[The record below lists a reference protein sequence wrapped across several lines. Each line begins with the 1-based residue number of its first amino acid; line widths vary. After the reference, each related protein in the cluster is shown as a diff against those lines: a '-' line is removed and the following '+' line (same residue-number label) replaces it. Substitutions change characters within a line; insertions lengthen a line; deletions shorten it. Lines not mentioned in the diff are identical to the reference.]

1 MPRLTGRIFLKLIAA
16 VMGVLIT
23 SLVAVD
29 FMASRIA
36 EDTYVDTLKIELTQK
51 CRILA
56 LEEFDMV
63 NNPKRMADL
72 ARAAGG
78 RITIVR
84 RDGIVLADTEQ
95 SPSKL
100 ENHARRT
107 EIIDALRGAV
117 GSDKRISASVGI
129 NYLYVAVPSPSGAL
143 RLAVPLQEVQTQV
156 NIIRRHL
163 LTATAIAFIPSI
175 LLTAFFA
182 RWVSRKLGLIIDYA
196 AQLAQGNFQARLHET
211 GSDELGVLGNK
222 LNETGEKLEAMFEQL
237 EREHSELEKLERV
250 RKDFIINV
258 SHELRTPLASIQ
270 GYTETLLDGAID
282 DPAHNIRFLNIISA
296 NAERLGRLIADLL
309 TLSRIELGI
318 TKFQFAGYYV
328 ESMLKDCQESL
339 IPIASKKQIDL
350 VIEPVPLEPDGNRLE
365 AFCDSEAVHQVISNL
380 LDNAIKYTPIGGR
393 INLQARLVDHP
404 EHKIPFVEIAV
415 QDTGAGIPEED
426 LSRLFER
433 FYRVDKA
440 RSRELGG
447 TGLGLAIV
455 KHMAKAHGGDVGVVS
470 EVGKGSRFWFSLP
483 TRDIGL
489 EEIQTLKPELTA
501 SATSYTSTIFER

>member
-16 VMGVLIT
+16 VIGVLIT

-36 EDTYVDTLKIELTQK
+36 ADTYVDTLKIELTQK

-56 LEEFDMV
+56 LEESDMAA
-63 NNPKRMADL
+63 NPARLADL

-78 RITIVR
+78 RISIVR
-84 RDGIVLADTEQ
+84 QDGTVIADTEQ
-95 SPSKL
+95 APTKMG
-100 ENHARRT
+100 NHATRP
-107 EIIDALRGAV
+107 EIIAAVRGAV
-117 GSDKRISASVGI
+117 GSDTRMSASVGI

-143 RLAVPLQEVQTQV
+143 RLAVPLKEVQTQA
-156 NIIRRHL
+156 NIIRGHL

-175 LLTAFFA
+175 ILTAFLA
-182 RWVSRKLGLIIDYA
+182 RWFSRKLGLIIDYA
-196 AQLAQGNFQARLHET
+196 AELAQGNFQARLHET
-211 GSDELGVLGNK
+211 GSDELGVLGKK
-222 LNETGEKLEAMFEQL
+222 LNETGEKLEEMFDQL

-270 GYTETLLDGAID
+270 GYTETLLDGAIE
-282 DPAHNIRFLNIISA
+282 DPEHNVKFLNIIRV

-309 TLSRIELGI
+309 TLSRIELRI
-318 TKFQFAGYYV
+318 TKFQFASYFV
-328 ESMLKDCQESL
+328 EGMLRDCRDSL

-350 VIEPVPLEPDGNRLE
+350 VIEPVPLEADGNLLE
-365 AFCDSEAVHQVISNL
+365 VFCDSEAIHQVLSNL
-380 LDNAIKYTPIGGR
+380 LDNAIKYTPQGGR
-393 INLQARLVDHP
+393 INLSARIFDHP
-404 EHKIPFVEIAV
+404 EHKIPFVELSV
-415 QDTGAGIPEED
+415 KDTGSGIPNED
-426 LSRLFER
+426 LPRLFER

-455 KHMAKAHGGDVGVVS
+455 KHMAKAHGGDVGVDSV
-470 EVGKGSRFWFSLP
+470 VGSGSRFWFTLP

-489 EEIQTLKPELTA
+489 EETQTLQPELTGSA
-501 SATSYTSTIFER
+501 SS

>member
-16 VMGVLIT
+16 VLAVLIT

-36 EDTYVDTLKIELTQK
+36 EDTYVDTLTVELTQK

-56 LEEFDMV
+56 LEESDLIAR
-63 NNPKRMADL
+63 PSRLADF

-78 RITIVR
+78 RISIIR
-84 RDGIVLADTEQ
+84 RDGLVISDTEQ
-95 SPSKL
+95 HPARMGS
-100 ENHARRT
+100 HADRPEVIR
-107 EIIDALRGAV
+107 ALSGQV
-117 GSDKRISASVGI
+117 GSDKRLSASVGI
-129 NYLYVAVPSPSGAL
+129 NSLYVAVPSPSGAL
-143 RLAVPLQEVQTQV
+143 RLAVPLQEVQRQV

-163 LTATAIAFIPSI
+163 LTATAIAFLPSI

-182 RWVSRKLGLIIDYA
+182 RWVSRKLGQIIDFA
-196 AQLAQGNFQARLHET
+196 AQLAQGNFQARLSNT

-237 EREHSELEKLERV
+237 EREHAELEKLERV

-270 GYTETLLDGAID
+270 GYTETLIDGAID
-282 DPAHNIRFLNIISA
+282 DPLHNLKFLNIIRA
-296 NAERLGRLIADLL
+296 NAERLGRLISDLL

-318 TKFQFAGYYV
+318 TRFQFGSYLIENLLY
-328 ESMLKDCQESL
+328 DCQQSL
-339 IPIASKKQIDL
+339 VPIARKKQIDT
-350 VIEPVPLEPDGNRLE
+350 VIDPVPNESDGARAE
-365 AFCDSEAVHQVISNL
+365 AFCDSEAIHQALSNL
-380 LDNAIKYTPIGGR
+380 LDNAIKYTPPGGH
-393 INLQARLVDHP
+393 IHLETRLFPHP
-404 EHKIPFVEIAV
+404 DHKIEFVEIAV
-415 QDTGAGIPEED
+415 RDTGAGIPAEE

-455 KHMAKAHGGDVGVVS
+455 KHLAKAHGGDVGVSS
-470 EVGKGSRFWFSLP
+470 ELGQGARFWFTLP

-489 EEIQTLKPELTA
+489 KETQSIQSELTA
-501 SATSYTSTIFER
+501 SASR

>member
-1 MPRLTGRIFLKLIAA
+1 MDMLMVMPRLTGRIFLKLIAA
-16 VMGVLIT
+16 VLGVLIT

-29 FMASRIA
+29 FMASRSA
-36 EDTYVDTLKIELTQK
+36 EDTYVETLKVELTQK

-56 LEEFDMV
+56 LEEANTV
-63 NNPKRMADL
+63 SNPTRLSDL
-72 ARAAGG
+72 AHAAGG
-78 RITIVR
+78 RITIVQK
-84 RDGIVLADTEQ
+84 DGTVIADTEQ
-95 SPSKL
+95 TPSKMV
-100 ENHARRT
+100 NHSDRP
-107 EIIDALRGAV
+107 EIIAALRGDI
-117 GSDKRISASVGI
+117 GSDKRVSASVGI
-129 NYLYVAVPSPSGAL
+129 DYLYVAVPSPSGAL
-143 RLAVPLQEVQTQV
+143 RLAVPLKEVQSQV
-156 NIIRRHL
+156 NIIRGHL

-182 RWVSRKLGLIIDYA
+182 RWVARKLGLIIDYA
-196 AQLAQGNFQARLHET
+196 AQLAQGNFQARLQVT
-211 GSDELGVLGNK
+211 GSDELGVLGDK

-282 DPAHNIRFLNIISA
+282 DPAHNIKFLNIIST

-318 TKFQFAGYYV
+318 TKFRFGNYFV
-328 ESMLKDCQESL
+328 EGLLKECQDSL
-339 IPIASKKQIDL
+339 LPIASRKQIDL
-350 VIEPVPLEPDGNRLE
+350 VIESIPAESDGGKLKV
-365 AFCDSEAVHQVISNL
+365 FCDSEAIHQVLSNL
-380 LDNAIKYTPIGGR
+380 LDNAIKYTPQGGR
-393 INLQARLVDHP
+393 INLQTRVFEHQ
-404 EHKIPFVEIAV
+404 EHKIPFVELSV
-415 QDTGAGIPEED
+415 CDTGAGIPQED

-455 KHMAKAHGGDVGVVS
+455 KHMAKAHGGEVGVDS
-470 EVGKGSRFWFSLP
+470 EIGKGSRFWFTLP

-489 EEIQTLKPELTA
+489 EEIQTLQPELTGSA
-501 SATSYTSTIFER
+501 SS

>member
-16 VMGVLIT
+16 VLGVLIT

-36 EDTYVDTLKIELTQK
+36 EDTYVDTLKMELTQK

-56 LEEFDMV
+56 LEEPDMIGNV
-63 NNPKRMADL
+63 VRLQDL
-72 ARAAGG
+72 AKAAGG
-78 RITIVR
+78 RISVVR
-84 RDGIVLADTEQ
+84 RDGTVLADTEQ
-95 SPSKL
+95 LPAKMG
-100 ENHARRT
+100 NHADRP
-107 EIIDALRGAV
+107 EIIDALKGGI
-117 GSDKRISASVGI
+117 GSDKRLSASVGI

-143 RLAVPLQEVQTQV
+143 RLAVPLKEVQTQV

-175 LLTAFFA
+175 ILTAFFA
-182 RWVSRKLGLIIDYA
+182 RWVSRKLGQIIEYA
-196 AQLAQGNFQARLHET
+196 AKLAVGNFQARLSET
-211 GSDELGVLGNK
+211 GSDELGVLGSK

-282 DPAHNIRFLNIISA
+282 DPVHNVKFLNIIRA

-318 TKFQFAGYYV
+318 TKFQFASYYV
-328 ESMLKDCQESL
+328 EGLLRGCQESL
-339 IPIASKKQIDL
+339 LPIASKKQIDL
-350 VIEPVPLEPDGNRLE
+350 VIEPVPVDSEGNRLE
-365 AFCDSEAVHQVISNL
+365 VFCDSEAIHQVLSNL
-380 LDNAIKYTPIGGR
+380 LDNAIKYTPQGGR
-393 INLQARLVDHP
+393 INLRVRILDHP
-404 EHKIPFVEIAV
+404 EHKIQFAEISV
-415 QDTGAGIPEED
+415 QDTGAGIPNED
-426 LSRLFER
+426 LPRLFER

-455 KHMAKAHGGDVGVVS
+455 KHMAKAHGGEVGVDS
-470 EVGKGSRFWFSLP
+470 ELGKGSRFWFTLP

-489 EEIQTLKPELTA
+489 EETQTLQPELTGSA
-501 SATSYTSTIFER
+501 SS

>member
-1 MPRLTGRIFLKLIAA
+1 MPSLTGRIFLKLIAA
-16 VMGVLIT
+16 VIGVLIT
-23 SLVAVD
+23 SLVVVD
-29 FMASRIA
+29 FMASGIA

-56 LEEFDMV
+56 LDESRILHDAQGLEE
-63 NNPKRMADL
+63 L

-78 RITIVR
+78 RISLVR
-84 RDGIVLADTEQ
+84 KDGTVLADTEQ
-95 SPSKL
+95 SPAKMG
-100 ENHARRT
+100 NHADRP
-107 EIIDALRGAV
+107 EIMEALKGNV
-117 GSDKRISASVGI
+117 GSDKRLSASVGI
-129 NYLYVAVPSPSGAL
+129 NYLYVAIPSASGAL
-143 RLAVPLQEVQTQV
+143 RLAVPLREVQTQV

-175 LLTAFFA
+175 LLAAFLA
-182 RWVSRKLGLIIDYA
+182 RWVSRKLGQIIDYA
-196 AQLAQGNFQARLHET
+196 AELANGNFQARLSET
-211 GSDELGVLGNK
+211 GSDELGILGSK

-270 GYTETLLDGAID
+270 GYTETLLDGAIE
-282 DPAHNIRFLNIISA
+282 DPVHNVKFLSIIST

-318 TKFQFAGYYV
+318 TKFQFASYFV
-328 ESMLKDCQESL
+328 EGLLKGCQESL

-350 VIEPVPLEPDGNRLE
+350 VIETVPLEMDGNRLE
-365 AFCDSEAVHQVISNL
+365 VFCDAEAVHQVLSNL
-380 LDNAIKYTPIGGR
+380 LDNAIKYTPQGGR
-393 INLQARLVDHP
+393 INLQSRIINHPDHT
-404 EHKIPFVEIAV
+404 IPFVEISV
-415 QDTGAGIPEED
+415 TDTGGGIPKED

-455 KHMAKAHGGDVGVVS
+455 KHMAKAHGGEVGVDS
-470 EVGKGSRFWFSLP
+470 EIGSGSRFWFTLP

-489 EEIQTLKPELTA
+489 DEIQTLQPELTA
-501 SATSYTSTIFER
+501 SAKS